1 MKKIFIGFCATMV
14 LATVFAFTVVTNW
27 KIADGYNIVFSTS
40 GVSGVFKNLTGN
52 ILFDEQS
59 LPTSKFDIAIDINTI
74 NTGNGMQNKHAKSAE
89 WFDAAKYPAIKFTS
103 TKIVKAASGYTA
115 TGSLQVHGISKEVSL
130 PFTFKKT
137 ATGALF
143 EGNFDIN
150 RNDFKIGA
158 AGGEVGDVIKVS
170 VSVPVIK

>member
-1 MKKIFIGFCATMV
+1 
-14 LATVFAFTVVTNW
+14 
-27 KIADGYNIVFSTS
+27 
-40 GVSGVFKNLTGN
+40 
-52 ILFDEQS
+52 
-59 LPTSKFDIAIDINTI
+59 
-74 NTGNGMQNKHAKSAE
+74 
-89 WFDAAKYPAIKFTS
+89 
-103 TKIVKAASGYTA
+103 
-115 TGSLQVHGISKEVSL
+115 VSL